1 MGKLRSADDLTRRKF
16 IAGVGVLGTAAI
28 AGSMPALAETEL
40 EETAFEIA
48 AVRDPQIGTQLIVAD
63 ALGLL
68 KEQGLNISIRWLQ
81 TAADTIPLMAGR
93 AVPLALGNTFAQ
105 VVLGDRIKT
114 VKTISQLAD
123 ISGNQG
129 FALAPGVKL
138 NSPKEL
144 EGKRV
149 AFTQGTPQVLI
160 LTKLA
165 KIYGFDAAK
174 VALVNMNQSEG
185 VVAASKG
192 DVDGLLGWQPNLQR
206 LVELGGSLYCTL
218 TTVYA
223 SGKPE
228 PMPPGD
234 PLTFQSVL
242 LAQQDWI
249 ENRPNTLKAFL
260 TALVKANVVLT
271 TDRGRVF
278 EDIQKVLRI
287 EPKLLALMLDAN
299 RFELGIPE
307 NLATS
312 YKVLSDWAKSI
323 NKISG
328 EVPPSSILSAG
339 IARSVDPALV
349 TWRG

>member
-1 MGKLRSADDLTRRKF
+1 MSSLRSGKGLTRRDL
-16 IAGVGVLGTAAI
+16 IVGAGIVGVAAA
-28 AGSMPALAETEL
+28 AGSLPALASGEL
-40 EETAFEIA
+40 EETAFEVA

-68 KEQGLNISIRWLQ
+68 KEQGLDVSIRWLQ

-138 NSPKEL
+138 DSPKEL

-160 LTKLA
+160 LNKLA
-165 KIYGFDAAK
+165 NIYGFDASK
-174 VALVNMNQSEG
+174 VSLVNMNQSEG

-206 LVELGGSLYCTL
+206 LVELGGTLYCTL
-218 TTVYA
+218 TTIFE

-228 PMPPGD
+228 PMPQGE

-242 LAQQDWI
+242 LANQDWI
-249 ENRPNTLKAFL
+249 DNRPNTLKAFL
-260 TALVKANVVLT
+260 TALVKANVVLNQ
-271 TDRGRVF
+271 DRARVF
-278 EDIQKVLRI
+278 DDIQKVLRI
-287 EPKLLALMLDAN
+287 DPKLLALMLDAN
-299 RFELGIPE
+299 KFELGIPE
-307 NLATS
+307 DLAVS
-312 YKVLSDWAKSI
+312 YKVLSDWAKSTK
-323 NKISG
+323 KISG
-328 EVPPSSILSAG
+328 DVLPKDILSTAV
-339 IARSVDPALV
+339 ARSVDPTLV